1 MNTDPDKLRALL
13 DDVLPASIEHCG
25 PSCADV
31 LSMLRHERQ
40 RRSRQR
46 TSAAMLTLLIIAT
59 SALLWQHEAAVEAP
73 IVHAPNKPKPI
84 VIQTVNDEQLLA
96 LLQDTPA
103 ALMKMP
109 DGSSKLFII
118 QP

>member
-1 MNTDPDKLRALL
+1 MNTDPKKLRTLL
-13 DDVLPASIEHCG
+13 DDVLPASSEHCG
-25 PSCADV
+25 PSSAEV

-40 RRSRQR
+40 RRTRLR
-46 TSAAMLTLLIIAT
+46 TSAAMLTILIIAT
-59 SALLWQHEAAVEAP
+59 SALFWQHEPTVESP
-73 IVHAPNKPKPI
+73 IVHAPSKPKPI

-109 DGSSKLFII
+109 DGSSTLFII
-118 QP
+118 EP

>member
-1 MNTDPDKLRALL
+1 MNSDPDKLRTLL
-13 DDVLPASIEHCG
+13 DDVLPASSEHCG
-25 PSCADV
+25 PSSAEV

-40 RRSRQR
+40 RQSRQR
-46 TSAAMLTLLIIAT
+46 TSAALLTILIIAT
-59 SALLWQHEAAVEAP
+59 SALIWQHEPAIESP
-73 IVHAPNKPKPI
+73 IVHAPVKPQPI

-103 ALMKMP
+103 ALMTMP